1 MLDGVL
7 AVKVGDGMTLEMK
20 SVLNALKS
28 KIEEIELLRIR
39 NRQLETIVEVQEKEI
54 LRLLEIRTEIAN
66 ADKD

>member
-1 MLDGVL
+1 M
-7 AVKVGDGMTLEMK
+7 KVGDGMTLEMK

>member
-1 MLDGVL
+1 
-7 AVKVGDGMTLEMK
+7 MTLEMK